1 MKVVT
6 AEDKHYHITASTRG
20 FFVNHSTDEE
30 FNPKVGTSSFSNNSR

>member
-1 MKVVT
+1 VT

-30 FNPKVGTSSFSNNSR
+30 FNPKVITFDVPP